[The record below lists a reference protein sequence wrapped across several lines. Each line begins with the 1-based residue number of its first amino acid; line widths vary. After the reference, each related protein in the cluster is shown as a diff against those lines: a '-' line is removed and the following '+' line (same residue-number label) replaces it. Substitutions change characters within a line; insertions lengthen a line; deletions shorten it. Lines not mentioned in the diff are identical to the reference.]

1 MPEVASLNLDN
12 TPRVKRGQPKRIPIS
27 EIDVFDHDRFV
38 RNYKSKGLPVVI
50 KGGARHWPAVG
61 KWTPAYFAEHFG
73 DKTVTPSMNLP
84 DTEVPYQFTD
94 MDFRETMTIREFV
107 QRMKSGERCYID
119 QVLAGLFEGMD
130 GDYRFDDFQTP
141 DIKAVVFWL
150 GSNTRSGLHYDHVDN
165 FFAQICGSKLAII
178 AEPLE
183 GRNLHLFPDS
193 HTKSQI
199 APEHPDAKSHP
210 RVGLATLQ
218 SAELEA
224 GDVLYLPQGWWHY
237 FASSADSISLACW
250 HGVPMTPADEVKFLI
265 QTRNYRVMAQA
276 VKDFFWHGVF
286 GRPYQRR
293 LYSPPPTGVML
304 HQLISKPFSGNH

>member
-1 MPEVASLNLDN
+1 MSELANSNVND
-12 TPRVKRGQPKRIPIS
+12 TPRVEGGQPKRIPID
-27 EIDVFDHDRFV
+27 EIDVFDHGRFV
-38 RNYKSKGLPVVI
+38 RGYKSKNLPVII
-50 KGGARHWPAVG
+50 KGGSRHWPAVG
-61 KWTPAYFAEHFG
+61 KWTPEYFAEHFG
-73 DKTVTPSMNLP
+73 NKTVTPSMNLP

-94 MDFRETMTIREFV
+94 VDFRETMSIHEFV

-119 QVLAGLFEGMD
+119 QVLAGFFEGMD
-130 GDYRFDDFQTP
+130 GDYRFEDFQAP

-183 GRNLHLFPDS
+183 GRNLHLFTDC

-199 APEHPDAKSHP
+199 APENPDVKSHP
-210 RVGLATLQ
+210 RAGLTTLQ
-218 SAELEA
+218 SAKLEA
-224 GDVLYLPQGWWHY
+224 GDVLYLPRGWWHY

-250 HGVPMTPADEVKFLI
+250 HGEPMTPADEVKLLI
-265 QTRNYRVMAQA
+265 QAKNYGVMAQA

-286 GRPYQRR
+286 GRPYKRR
-293 LYSPPPTGVML
+293 LYSPPPTGLML
-304 HQLISKPFSGNH
+304 HQLITKPFSGNH